1 VSVAAIWMAVRGG
14 PAVRMM
20 AAVAGLMLGSYY
32 LAYVI
37 TPFDIAWHVSTS
49 IDRLLVQLWPL
60 VVLTAFRGSGGV
72 LVIFSK
78 RIP

>member
-1 VSVAAIWMAVRGG
+1 
-14 PAVRMM
+14 MM

-60 VVLTAFRGSGGV
+60 LVLTAFGGSRAVGEFYKEDPPNV
-72 LVIFSK
+72 VTK
-78 RIP
+78 TE